1 MSHYNKKSLT
11 HNKCNRNNKINS
23 LNNYD
28 YIVLNQQVDISL
40 IDAEN
45 ISVRAN
51 NVTIGT
57 AIITVGLAIVTVS
70 KDQIVKS
77 Y

>member
-1 MSHYNKKSLT
+1 MSHFNNKSLT

-23 LNNYD
+23 LNNCNN
-28 YIVLNQQVDISL
+28 IILNQRVDISL

-51 NVTIGT
+51 NVTIGI
-57 AIITVGLAIVTVS
+57 AIFTVGLAIIACS